1 MQEQLALDRLFVALA
16 DPGRRGMVEQL
27 ARGPATVKELAQPAN
42 MRLPSAL
49 KHLRVLEEGG
59 LVASRKVGRIR
70 TYAMRPQALTPMRD
84 WMREREAALNA
95 AFDRL
100 AQAIAAMPQE
110 EGNE

>member
-1 MQEQLALDRLFVALA
+1 MQQVQPLDRIFLALA

-42 MRLPSAL
+42 MRLPSAV

-59 LVASRKVGRIR
+59 IVVSRKAGRTR
-70 TYAMRPQALTPMRD
+70 TYAMRRD
-84 WMREREAALNA
+84 AFSLVNDWVNARETALNA

-100 AQAIAAMPQE
+100 AQAIADMPE
-110 EGNE
+110 EEQP